1 VQALSETLRLARR
14 RYEHGLASQLDV
26 LDSERGLLTAE
37 QSRID
42 ALRAQRAAVADLYK
56 ALGG

>member
-1 VQALSETLRLARR
+1 VKALGDTLRLARL

-26 LDSERGLLTAE
+26 LDSERGLLAAE
-37 QSRID
+37 MARIE
-42 ALRAQRAAVADLYK
+42 ALRAQRAAIADLYK